1 MPPIKTSAAA
11 ARVAPESLSPCEG
24 LAFGREEEE
33 IGRNLDLLLSS
44 STSKGRL
51 SGTRLAAAA
60 TSFGRLGGWRLGCLL
75 CLYLVVLCCLLSPT
89 LTNVSYL
96 TVGERRQGQQ
106 TDK

>member
-1 MPPIKTSAAA
+1 MFRKGKMAAAA

-60 TSFGRLGGWRLGCLL
+60 ASFLCHFLL
-75 CLYLVVLCCLLSPT
+75 LIDVFS
-89 LTNVSYL
+89 
-96 TVGERRQGQQ
+96 R
-106 TDK
+106 

>member
-1 MPPIKTSAAA
+1 MFRKGKMAAAA

-51 SGTRLAAAA
+51 SVI
-60 TSFGRLGGWRLGCLL
+60 GGI
-75 CLYLVVLCCLLSPT
+75 S
-89 LTNVSYL
+89 
-96 TVGERRQGQQ
+96 
-106 TDK
+106 

>member
-1 MPPIKTSAAA
+1 MPPKEDEIAAA

-60 TSFGRLGGWRLGCLL
+60 TSFGRLGAD
-75 CLYLVVLCCLLSPT
+75 VFLSI
-89 LTNVSYL
+89 
-96 TVGERRQGQQ
+96 TVF
-106 TDK
+106 